1 MGFAMQVDVT
11 TLPRSRAAV
20 VANFVARGRS
30 AFDADDLTLLIA
42 AAVSAVGIW
51 LALF

>member
-1 MGFAMQVDVT
+1 MMRSGGAAQVKNGKSMIDT
-11 TLPRSRAAV
+11 E
-20 VANFVARGRS
+20 
-30 AFDADDLTLLIA
+30 DLMLLIT